1 MYYIVMELIKGK
13 TLKEIIEEE
22 GRIPWK
28 VAVDIAKQISSAL
41 EMAHKNGIVH
51 RDIKPHNIII
61 SDDFT
66 VKVTDFGIAKA
77 VTNAT
82 MTAFGSTI
90 GSVHYFSPEHAKG
103 TITDAKSDI
112 YFF

>member
-1 MYYIVMELIKGK
+1 MELIKGK

-51 RDIKPHNIII
+51 R
-61 SDDFT
+61 T
-66 VKVTDFGIAKA
+66 T
-77 VTNAT
+77 
-82 MTAFGSTI
+82 
-90 GSVHYFSPEHAKG
+90 
-103 TITDAKSDI
+103 
-112 YFF
+112 